1 MTSGEVVTTSAGG
14 LFSWARKHS
23 LWPLPFGG
31 GCCAATLAGALSPR
45 YDLGRLGAEQIR
57 IAPQQADL
65 LIASGRFSLKM
76 VPRLKRTYELMP
88 EPKWVMA
95 AGACA
100 CSGGAFDT
108 YALVQGI
115 DRCIPVDIFVPGCPP
130 RPEDLIDGLVLLQ
143 KKIAGRGKM

>member
-1 MTSGEVVTTSAGG
+1 MAPALWRRLLRRYAG
-14 LFSWARKHS
+14 
-23 LWPLPFGG
+23 
-31 GCCAATLAGALSPR
+31 GALSPR